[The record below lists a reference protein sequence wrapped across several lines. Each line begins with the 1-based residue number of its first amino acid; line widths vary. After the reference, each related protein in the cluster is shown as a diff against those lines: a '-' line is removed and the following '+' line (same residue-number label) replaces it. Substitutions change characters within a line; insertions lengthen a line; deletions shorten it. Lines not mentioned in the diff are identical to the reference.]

1 MRAVTAAA
9 KSQAAY
15 AAKEVAML
23 KAEIEDFE
31 KRLAFKPS
39 GVDRDKIAYM
49 CPMNLPSPVGRI

>member
-39 GVDRDKIAYM
+39 GVDRDKI
-49 CPMNLPSPVGRI
+49 R